1 MEEITVFS
9 AVLCLVCKGL
19 KAFVQNNNSNTA
31 KGSYTLHTRVVNDS
45 GIGIRFRNQNR
56 NQSLVCWNRNWNRN
70 HMMLESK
77 LDRNQGFWETLES
90 QEVGAT
96 L

>member
-1 MEEITVFS
+1 MLFSYLYFKIQHPLPRVQISSVF
-9 AVLCLVCKGL
+9 
-19 KAFVQNNNSNTA
+19 
-31 KGSYTLHTRVVNDS
+31 TRVVNDS
-45 GIGIRFRNQNR
+45 GIGTRFRNQNR
-56 NQSLVCWNRNWNRN
+56 NQSLVCWNQNWNRN